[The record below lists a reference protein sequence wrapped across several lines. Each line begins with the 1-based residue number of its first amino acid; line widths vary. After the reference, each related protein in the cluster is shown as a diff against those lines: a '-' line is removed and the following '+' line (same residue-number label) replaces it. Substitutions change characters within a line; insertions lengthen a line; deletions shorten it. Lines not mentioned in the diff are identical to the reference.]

1 MRPACEVRKKQTM
14 SSIPSGLPYHLRLAM
29 LAQNICIDRAC
40 RDSGFGRYGSTK
52 ACRIEVGTA
61 ADNVLF
67 RKAREFE
74 GEVGQDIDWVGD
86 QEQDGG
92 LLQRLHVIDHAAQ
105 DVAVAVYEIRTRFAY
120 EC

>member
-1 MRPACEVRKKQTM
+1 
-14 SSIPSGLPYHLRLAM
+14 M

-105 DVAVAVYEIRTRFAY
+105 DVAVAVYEIRTRFA
-120 EC
+120 CKKG